1 MVVPKSLATWKKF
14 REPGEPFL
22 EINTASFLNEVRS
35 ETPGCER
42 AFSHLFNQT
51 HAPLSSYV
59 HRYFPDSC
67 AVEEILQETYIAV
80 HRGLPGFEGRCKL
93 STWIFSLAYHKV
105 CDKLA
110 EKYRKVN
117 SSPTQ
122 SHVLENIESKD
133 PLPDSVLMQL
143 ELVRMVECAAA
154 KLDRKYRDVHY
165 LRDFEGLSGEETSL
179 ELGITKSLVRV
190 RLHRARC
197 LIVEKI
203 RAQFPQAIM
212 ENTV

>member
-1 MVVPKSLATWKKF
+1 MVVPKSYAYRKKF
-14 REPGEPFL
+14 RDPNEPFL

-35 ETPGCER
+35 GNPGRER
-42 AFSHLFNQT
+42 AFSQLFNQT

-67 AVEEILQETYIAV
+67 IVEEILQETYIAV
-80 HRGLPGFEGRCKL
+80 HRGLPRFEGRCKL
-93 STWIFSLAYHKV
+93 STWIFSLAYHKI
-105 CDKLA
+105 CDKMA

-117 SSPTQ
+117 SPPTP
-122 SHVLENIESKD
+122 SHILENIESKD

-143 ELVRMVECAAA
+143 ELVRMVELAAA
-154 KLDRKYRDVHY
+154 KLDSKYRDVHY

-203 RAQFPQAIM
+203 RSQFPKAVM
-212 ENTV
+212 EYTV